1 MEVAAKAA
9 REEEL
14 ERELEKVQGG
24 RKKKSKKTR
33 KHIKKKSAR
42 SSKKRGGGLT
52 DQQRKNLETL
62 KEVFGE
68 MKTSSGFFRSSG
80 IPCTGPNDT
89 KHPHYMIN
97 DCQERKVIH
106 YLLNNQ
112 EDKAEEHL
120 KKIVFPSVVKDGVL
134 STNPPEKKYE
144 NMKDYL
150 TKLDKRIQRMTD
162 FKNSEKGN
170 LWKNMNLLNKQEYMD
185 NSNNFIKQSGRKRV
199 DKIDPAIEIIN
210 IEIDKYLKKIKK
222 TSESPS
228 TTSTSG
234 SPSTTSTS
242 GSQSTTST
250 NVRAP
255 VITVRSDPRADE
267 L

>member
-1 MEVAAKAA
+1 
-9 REEEL
+9 
-14 ERELEKVQGG
+14 
-24 RKKKSKKTR
+24 
-33 KHIKKKSAR
+33 
-42 SSKKRGGGLT
+42 
-52 DQQRKNLETL
+52 
-62 KEVFGE
+62 
-68 MKTSSGFFRSSG
+68 MKTSRGFFRSSG

-120 KKIVFPSVVKDGVL
+120 KKIVFPPVVKDGVL

-150 TKLDKRIQRMTD
+150 TKLDKRIQRRTD
-162 FKNSEKGN
+162 FININSE
-170 LWKNMNLLNKQEYMD
+170 LWDNMNLLNKQEYMD

-210 IEIDKYLKKIKK
+210 KNIDKYLEKIKK
-222 TSESPS
+222 TS
-228 TTSTSG
+228 G
-234 SPSTTSTS
+234 SP
-242 GSQSTTST
+242 STTST

-255 VITVRSDPRADE
+255 VIQVRSDPRADE